1 MTSSTEVGDLNGN
14 IFGGNICPLSFVV
27 IPLIFSELRGGGGI
41 PPPSQSH
48 KTKEKPGLNR
58 VKDNSSAFFI
68 IRKIKLGPSCLK
80 QG

>member
-41 PPPSQSH
+41 PPPL
-48 KTKEKPGLNR
+48 PGPTR
-58 VKDNSSAFFI
+58 PKKSPV
-68 IRKIKLGPSCLK
+68 
-80 QG
+80 